1 MCNALFESPVG
12 ILLAD
17 DNEDFRIILGHR
29 YDGRIN
35 DGWDLPT
42 PSRGGIFVRNLVPRR
57 CISGLGEEREELTQT
72 RKKKGK
78 ERERER
84 YSEMGERESLCL
96 AINAAGVEWIGASSV
111 E

>member
-1 MCNALFESPVG
+1 MGLANSFARGNLRAKPRSSPVYIRFG
-12 ILLAD
+12 RARGVNAD
-17 DNEDFRIILGHR
+17 
-29 YDGRIN
+29 
-35 DGWDLPT
+35 T
-42 PSRGGIFVRNLVPRR
+42 
-57 CISGLGEEREELTQT
+57 
-72 RKKKGK
+72 KKKGK

>member
-29 YDGRIN
+29 YDVGRIN

-57 CISGLGEEREELTQT
+57 CISGLGEREELTQT
-72 RKKKGK
+72 RKKREKREK
-78 ERERER
+78 ERDIQRWEKGRVSVSRSTLREW
-84 YSEMGERESLCL
+84 SG
-96 AINAAGVEWIGASSV
+96 
-111 E
+111 